1 MRHGREPLSS
11 LLPQEK
17 AIISLFHDHTGTP
30 PSSSSLWASSM
41 HAWLA
46 VQYKQVHGRVEKRD
60 EIRIEIQAPAGCG
73 DSCVESPPSEAEA
86 GCHKFRTFWTT
97 M

>member
-1 MRHGREPLSS
+1 MGENPSVPCSPRRRLFLACSMTTQAPHPHPAASGHQACMRG
-11 LLPQEK
+11 
-17 AIISLFHDHTGTP
+17 
-30 PSSSSLWASSM
+30 
-41 HAWLA
+41 LA
-46 VQYKQVHGRVEKRD
+46 VQYKQMHGRVEKRD